1 MFQQLPERR
10 LWLVKQRHA
19 ELIHDAEQH
28 RLVRGHPDEPA
39 GHVWTRLLDSLGAG
53 LGRRLA
59 AIRCALPAREAPCVD
74 PCPDCAGF

>member
-28 RLVRGHPDEPA
+28 RLARAHPEEPA
-39 GHVWTRLLDSLGAG
+39 DRRRAGLLDRLGAG
-53 LGRRLA
+53 LGRPFA
-59 AIRCALPAREAPCVD
+59 AIRKGVFPAEAPSAD
-74 PCPDCAGF
+74 PCPDRAGC

>member
-28 RLVRGHPDEPA
+28 RLARAHPDEPA
-39 GHVWTRLLDSLGAG
+39 DHPSTLLFTSIQAN
-53 LGRRLA
+53 LGRPLA
-59 AIRCALPAREAPCVD
+59 VIKRAFSASQTPCDDLCPGCAPC
-74 PCPDCAGF
+74 